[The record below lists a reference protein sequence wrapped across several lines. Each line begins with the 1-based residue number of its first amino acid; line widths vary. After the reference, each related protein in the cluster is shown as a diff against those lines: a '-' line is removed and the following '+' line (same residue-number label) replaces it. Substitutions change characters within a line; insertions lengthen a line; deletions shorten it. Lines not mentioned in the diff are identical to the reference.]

1 MHENENDFRYIME
14 DNIIFPNPPVNK
26 IHLLV
31 ILFFPVIGIHGDAN
45 SRGAGGPAEKDLGRH
60 RLRIGS
66 RRSKTNISPIF
77 IEDEGFP

>member
-1 MHENENDFRYIME
+1 ME

-45 SRGAGGPAEKDLGRH
+45 SRGAGGPAEKDLGLPAR
-60 RLRIGS
+60 S
-66 RRSKTNISPIF
+66 RF
-77 IEDEGFP
+77 GEGRAAPLKDWLQALQDQYWPHFH